1 MAGESV
7 KRARGRP
14 KTFDRDRTLDI
25 AIDGYWREGTDAVSV
40 NEICRRANIS
50 KPGLYREFG
59 SEDHLLDA
67 ALTRYYETV
76 LLPALE
82 RFSEDRPFQ
91 ETLES
96 MIEFATR
103 PATSQSPAGC
113 LIAKMRSAHT
123 HLGPTT
129 RDHVKQIR
137 EQQIEFYSALLEK
150 SAQRGDIT
158 LPAPVETSAGYLD
171 AQIALA
177 LNRMAAGE
185 DPDTVREHTK
195 LALSILTDSAASSQG

>member
-25 AIDGYWREGTDAVSV
+25 AIDGYWRDGVDSLSV

-67 ALTRYYETV
+67 ALTRYFETV
-76 LLPALE
+76 LAPALDS
-82 RFSEDRPFQ
+82 FSEDRSFPQ
-91 ETLES
+91 TLDAL
-96 MIEFATR
+96 IEFATQ
-103 PATSQSPAGC
+103 PETSQSPAGC
-113 LIAKMRSAHT
+113 LFARMRT
-123 HLGPTT
+123 VRDQLGPTT
-129 RDHVKQIR
+129 GEHVDRLR
-137 EQQIEFYSALLEK
+137 ERIIAVFTQWLEAW
-150 SAQRGDIT
+150 AQRGDIT
-158 LPAPVETSAGYLD
+158 LPGSVETTASYLD
-171 AQIALA
+171 TQLTLA

-185 DPDTVREHTK
+185 DPTQVREHTHM
-195 LALSILTDSAASSQG
+195 ALSILTAQVSPE